1 MTEENSP
8 LPDNTRE
15 RILQAAAGLIA
26 EKGYARSTTR
36 AIAEA
41 AGVNEVTLFRH
52 FGSKRNL
59 LSELIQNRSA
69 LPNLTGMIT
78 GQLSGDYQKDLTL
91 FAKVFLNSLLQR
103 QDALRLILCE
113 ANELPEIRDVVAQIP
128 KQLRLVIT
136 DYLKG
141 QISRGVVRD
150 LDPELMAQAFLG
162 MFFSHAV
169 AGEFLGGP
177 AAFEQS
183 TEDII
188 SNSVEIFVKGTLQ
201 DAE

>member
-1 MTEENSP
+1 MPEDTS
-8 LPDNTRE
+8 LPPDDTRE
-15 RILQAAAGLIA
+15 RILRAAAGLIA
-26 EKGYARSTTR
+26 DKGYARTTTR
-36 AIAEA
+36 AIAET
-41 AGVNEVTLFRH
+41 AGVNEVTIFRH
-52 FGSKRNL
+52 FGNKRNL

-69 LPNLTGMIT
+69 LPNLTEIFAS
-78 GQLSGDYQKDLTL
+78 QLTGDYQQDLTL
-91 FAKVFLNSLLQR
+91 FASVFLNALLQR

-136 DYLKG
+136 EYLKG
-141 QISRGVVRD
+141 QIDVGVVRN

-162 MFFSHAV
+162 MFFSHVV

-183 TEDII
+183 TDDII
-188 SNSVEIFVKGTLQ
+188 TNCVEIFVKGTMNI
-201 DAE
+201 